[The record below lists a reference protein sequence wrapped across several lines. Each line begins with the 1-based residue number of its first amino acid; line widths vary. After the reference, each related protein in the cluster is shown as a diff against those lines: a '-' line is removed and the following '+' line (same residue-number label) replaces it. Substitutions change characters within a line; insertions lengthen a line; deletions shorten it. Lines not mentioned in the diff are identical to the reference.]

1 MSDVMVTIDGVGYKA
16 REGESILNIARANDI
31 FIPAVCYLSN
41 CSPTLACRLCLV
53 EIDGKRAYSCNAK
66 AKDGM
71 NVTTKNEEI
80 EAERRSIMEVYDI
93 NHPLE
98 CGVCDQSG
106 ECELQN
112 YTLEMEVDSQ
122 KQAIAD
128 THRPA
133 RDWGFVHYDPSLC
146 IVCERC
152 VTVCKDMIGESALK
166 TVARGGMELSKDWK
180 ETMPKDAYTMWNK
193 LQKSI
198 IGVASGADSL
208 DCTMCGECTAV
219 CPVGA
224 LVGTDFQYKSNAW
237 ELKKIPASNP
247 HSSDCS
253 LIYYDIKHDSTS
265 NSEDKIYRVSSDYS
279 FAPIHGGAR
288 YGYDFENVVD
298 KKDEKAFLNVV
309 ETLKEKVDTIEFDSF
324 ITNEEALILQK
335 LKEKLDLKLVNKD
348 AFAYK
353 KFLEN
358 FSSTSGTNLYN
369 GDLKTVQNSNF
380 VISIGSSLKTD
391 NPNSGYAMNNAISM
405 NKGAGIYFHPIRDNI
420 VDNYSKNLLSITHK
434 IGAEEAI
441 LYLIL
446 DLFGKDLPKD
456 ISEYLS
462 SFHSSVKK
470 TITEDV
476 KETIKE
482 LIKKTVI
489 DEQSGEESE
498 VEEEVSKVVIKKVE
512 KEVEIDVNALVDM
525 AGVNE
530 DFNDRLTKLLA
541 KKDRFSLIAGEDLYE
556 HPKSQNLAKLLGV
569 IQKYTDFSVVI
580 IPSRT
585 NTLGVSLICDLDEEK
600 GKFTLGYNVKGDI
613 TISALGK
620 GELDIPALNQQE
632 GTFTSI
638 NKRVVPTNAALGFKG
653 YCLNDIANA
662 IGLESEFTID
672 YTKELPIKRGFISM
686 DFDDLP
692 NEFSR
697 AGIEHRGY
705 LLTTN
710 TLTCSD
716 EVEKISDI
724 NEIKSPIYLA
734 NPVHQF
740 SAFTNKAHQ
749 LNEAGALYV
758 SSEFLEKRDLSHGD
772 MVVIEDGD
780 KKLAIMTSL
789 DTTIS
794 GDIAYLPTFD
804 EKLDTRQFFE
814 DGYRYAN
821 LHVKGVNNE

>member
-1 MSDVMVTIDGVGYKA
+1 
-16 REGESILNIARANDI
+16 
-31 FIPAVCYLSN
+31 
-41 CSPTLACRLCLV
+41 V

-80 EAERRSIMEVYDI
+80 EKERRSIMEVYDV

-112 YTLEMEVDSQ
+112 YTLEMGVDSQ
-122 KQAIAD
+122 HQAIAD

-133 RDWGFVHYDPSLC
+133 KDWGFIHYDPSLC

-166 TVARGGMELSKDWK
+166 TVARGGAVLSKEWK
-180 ETMPKDAYTMWNK
+180 EEMPKDAYTMWNK

-253 LIYYDIKHDSTS
+253 LIYYDIKHDSTQ
-265 NSEDKIYRVSSDYS
+265 NSADKIYRVSSDFS

-288 YGYDFENVVD
+288 YGYDFENVVTC
-298 KKDEKAFLNVV
+298 KDEKAFTNIV
-309 ETLKEKVDTIEFDSF
+309 EAIKSKVDTIEFDSY

-335 LKEKLDLKLVNKD
+335 LKEKLDIKLINKD
-348 AFAYK
+348 ALRYK
-353 KFLEN
+353 KFLDN
-358 FSSTSGTNLYN
+358 FSSTSGTSLYN

-380 VISIGSSLKTD
+380 VISVGSALKTD
-391 NPNSGYAMNNAISM
+391 SPNSGYAMNNAISM
-405 NKGAGIYFHPIRDNI
+405 NKGAGIYFHPIADNI
-420 VDNYSKNLLSITHK
+420 VENYSKNLLSITHE
-434 IGAEEAI
+434 IGAEEAV

-446 DLFGKDLPKD
+446 DLFGKDLPKH
-456 ISEYLS
+456 IGEHLA
-462 SFHSSVKK
+462 SFHS
-470 TITEDV
+470 
-476 KETIKE
+476 
-482 LIKKTVI
+482 KKTVKE
-489 DEQSGEESE
+489 D
-498 VEEEVSKVVIKKVE
+498 EEEI
-512 KEVEIDVNALVDM
+512 EVDVNKLANMVG
-525 AGVNE
+525 ASE
-530 DFNDRLTKLLA
+530 DFSEKLTKLLA
-541 KKDRFSLIAGEDLYE
+541 KKDKFSLIAGEDLYA
-556 HPKSQNLAKLLGV
+556 HPKAENLAKLLGI

-580 IPSRT
+580 IPSKT

-600 GKFTLGYNVKGDI
+600 GKFTLGYNVKANVS
-613 TISALGK
+613 ISALGN
-620 GELDIPALNQQE
+620 GDLDMPALNQQE
-632 GTFTSI
+632 GTFTSM
-638 NKRVVPTNAALGFKG
+638 NKRVVPTNAALNFNG

-662 IGLESEFTID
+662 LGLENEYTID
-672 YTKELPIKRGFISM
+672 YTKELPQDKGYKSM
-686 DFDDLP
+686 EFDSLL
-692 NEFSR
+692 NEFDAS
-697 AGIEHRGY
+697 GNELRGY
-705 LLTTN
+705 ILN
-710 TLTCSD
+710 TKELTCSD
-716 EVEKISDI
+716 EVNEIS
-724 NEIKSPIYLA
+724 EYKKIKSPIYLA

-749 LNEAGALYV
+749 LNEAGALYA
-758 SSEFLEKRDLSHGD
+758 SSEFLEKRGLNNGD
-772 MVVIEDGD
+772 MVVLESSGE
-780 KKLAIMTSL
+780 KKLPVIVKL
-789 DTTIS
+789 DTTIN
-794 GDIAYLPTFD
+794 GDIACLPTYD
-804 EKLDTRQFFE
+804 TKLNYEQFFE

-821 LHVKGVNNE
+821 LHVKGANNE